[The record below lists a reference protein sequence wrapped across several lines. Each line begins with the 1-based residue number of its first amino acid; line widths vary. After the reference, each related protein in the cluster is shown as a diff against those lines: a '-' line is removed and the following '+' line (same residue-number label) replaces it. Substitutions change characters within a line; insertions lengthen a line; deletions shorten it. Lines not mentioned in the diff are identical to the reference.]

1 MARACYAQSRVHTLR
16 GRWEEADSAREM
28 GSVYARMCAAP
39 ASDEEAV
46 SEKNFREEGN
56 DSPAVGKRA
65 RETDAVET
73 TGKAAKVSD
82 GTSGRVEVA
91 AEA

>member
-1 MARACYAQSRVHTLR
+1 
-16 GRWEEADSAREM
+16 M

-39 ASDEEAV
+39 ASSDEAV

-56 DSPAVGKRA
+56 ELPLGKRA

>member
-1 MARACYAQSRVHTLR
+1 
-16 GRWEEADSAREM
+16 M

-39 ASDEEAV
+39 AEAV
-46 SEKNFREEGN
+46 PEKNFREEGN
-56 DSPAVGKRA
+56 DSPVAGKRA

-82 GTSGRVEVA
+82 GMSGRVEVA

>member
-1 MARACYAQSRVHTLR
+1 
-16 GRWEEADSAREM
+16 
-28 GSVYARMCAAP
+28 MCAAP
-39 ASDEEAV
+39 ASSDEAV